1 MVLYVDTSGTG
12 DSDGRGLSDDNVSFL
27 IEVIQRLMSPKV
39 YTQAPLPPRKDEAIE
54 AFQRLNAARLEIK
67 QYLPKDFDPDKE
79 LEEARAERY
88 GSID

>member
-1 MVLYVDTSGTG
+1 MSVLQEQAIQMV
-12 DSDGRGLSDDNVSFL
+12 RGLSDDNVSFL
-27 IEVIQRLMSPKV
+27 IEVIQRLMPQKV
-39 YTQAPLPPRKDEAIE
+39 YVQAVRPSEKDEAIK
-54 AFQRLNAARLEIK
+54 AFQRLNDARTEIK